1 MCILSQFQKY
11 YFLIFFLF
19 GYSFLSKAQDIKV
32 TKQLIFPSQNQH
44 VHSSSLVSLPN
55 GDLLACWF
63 QGSGERKANDVKI
76 MGARLK
82 KGHFNWSKPFEM
94 ADTRNF
100 PDCNPVLFLSQEN
113 ELFLFWIVIQ
123 ANRWEEAILKY
134 KKTRDYT
141 AEGSP
146 KWTWQDIILL
156 KPSEQ
161 FKKTI
166 EYKFKQL
173 PDRNLGWAEYA
184 QPYERMIIK
193 AASDKSKRQKGWMT
207 RTKPL
212 QLSSGRILLPLYS
225 DGFNFS
231 IIAFSDDN
239 GKNWNCSEP
248 LVGYG
253 NIQPSLEEKQNGE
266 IVAYMRDNGD
276 PPNRVLMS
284 YSTDQGEHWKKVVD
298 ISLPNPGS
306 SLHTLKMDNGHWLMV
321 NNNIESGRNVLNL
334 NRSTDEGKTWKSI
347 YEIEKSKDLKDR
359 YSYPSLIKT
368 LEGEIHLTYSLDSKQ
383 KKSIVHAV
391 ISF

>member
-1 MCILSQFQKY
+1 M
-11 YFLIFFLF
+11 
-19 GYSFLSKAQDIKV
+19 
-32 TKQLIFPSQNQH
+32 N
-44 VHSSSLVSLPN
+44 
-55 GDLLACWF
+55 
-63 QGSGERKANDVKI
+63 
-76 MGARLK
+76 
-82 KGHFNWSKPFEM
+82 
-94 ADTRNF
+94 
-100 PDCNPVLFLSQEN
+100 
-113 ELFLFWIVIQ
+113 FLFWIVIQ
-123 ANRWEEAILKY
+123 VSMGEAILKY
-134 KKTRDYT
+134 KKTRLC
-141 AEGSP
+141 AEGPP

-184 QPYERMIIK
+184 QPYESMIIK

-266 IVAYMRDNGD
+266 IVAYMRDNGIH
-276 PPNRVLMS
+276 PTGSLW
-284 YSTDQGEHWKKVVD
+284 YSTIKV
-298 ISLPNPGS
+298 
-306 SLHTLKMDNGHWLMV
+306 
-321 NNNIESGRNVLNL
+321 NV
-334 NRSTDEGKTWKSI
+334 
-347 YEIEKSKDLKDR
+347 EKSR
-359 YSYPSLIKT
+359 RHFST
-368 LEGEIHLTYSLDSKQ
+368 
-383 KKSIVHAV
+383 
-391 ISF
+391 